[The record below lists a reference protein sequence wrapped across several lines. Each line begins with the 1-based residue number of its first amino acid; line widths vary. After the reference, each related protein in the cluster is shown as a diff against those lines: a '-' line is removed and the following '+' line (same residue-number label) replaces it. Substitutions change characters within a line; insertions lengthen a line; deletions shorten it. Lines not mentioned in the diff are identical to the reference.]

1 MLLRAKEEGK
11 KIRVIVADSRPY
23 LEGKISLDIL
33 LKANIPCTYILINSV
48 SYHMRE
54 VTRVFMGA
62 SGLTTNGCLLNRTGT
77 ALICCIAHSFK
88 KPVLVCSES
97 YKFSDKV
104 KIDSICYNDLGRPED
119 LVETSMYDGDKRV
132 CPELAGWRDQK
143 NLLLLNLKYDLTPPE
158 YIDMI
163 ITEVGSIPVT
173 SVPVILREFRID
185 TEIADID
192 IEAHK
197 VDGIKTS
204 I

>member
-1 MLLRAKEEGK
+1 
-11 KIRVIVADSRPY
+11 
-23 LEGKISLDIL
+23 
-33 LKANIPCTYILINSV
+33 
-48 SYHMRE
+48 
-54 VTRVFMGA
+54 
-62 SGLTTNGCLLNRTGT
+62 
-77 ALICCIAHSFK
+77 
-88 KPVLVCSES
+88 VLVCSES